1 MLFIKVENNNTV
13 NHPVTIENLVL
24 IYPNFDIN
32 NLPDG
37 YLPFNRATIPTSTSP
52 YIVHEP
58 SYVITND
65 VVNEIYT
72 ARMMTNEE
80 KQELF
85 SRMEEIKPYPSWTL
99 NEETCNWRPPVPY
112 PSDGNK
118 YVWSEDSLS
127 WIILEEL

>member
-13 NHPVTIENLVL
+13 NHPVTIENLML
-24 IYPNFDIN
+24 IYPNFDVN
-32 NLPDG
+32 NPPDG
-37 YLPFNRATIPTSTSP
+37 YLPFNRASIPTQTSP
-52 YIVHEP
+52 YIIHEP
-58 SYVITND
+58 NYSISNNI
-65 VVNEIYT
+65 VNEIYI
-72 ARMMTNEE
+72 ARMMTNAE

-99 NEETCNWRPPVPY
+99 NEEKCLWEPPISY
-112 PSDGNK
+112 PSDRNK

>member
-1 MLFIKVENNNTV
+1 MMLFIKVENNNTV

-37 YLPFNRATIPTSTSP
+37 YLPFNRATIPASTSP
-52 YIVHEP
+52 YIIHEP
-58 SYVITND
+58 NYVITND

-72 ARMMTNEE
+72 ARMMTTEE

-85 SRMEEIKPYPSWTL
+85 IKMEERKPYPSWIL
-99 NEETCNWRPPVPY
+99 NEETCNWEPPTSY

-118 YVWSEDSLS
+118 YVWDETSLS
-127 WIILEEL
+127 WAVHTI

>member
-1 MLFIKVENNNTV
+1 MLYIKVENNIAI
-13 NHPVTIENLVL
+13 NHPVTIENLIL

-37 YLPFNRATIPTSTSP
+37 YMSFNRASIPASTDP
-52 YIVHEP
+52 YIVYEP
-58 SYVITND
+58 SYVIAGD

-80 KQELF
+80 KQKLF
-85 SRMEEIKPYPSWTL
+85 SKMEERKPYPSWIL
-99 NEETCNWRPPVPY
+99 NEEICNWEPPTPY

-118 YVWSEDSLS
+118 YYWDETSLS
-127 WIILEEL
+127 WIVHNI